1 VRQWEAKGAS
11 QLEELHRLVRPLV
24 LFRRKEQ
31 CLDLPPKHRRTLPV
45 VLPPAEAELL
55 RQRLE
60 DTIAA
65 YRHRAALGLV
75 RGDAETLAVFTALR
89 QLSSAAKVAAVVSL
103 LCDLLAEGE
112 PVVVFT
118 AFVATAEALRTAL
131 AESGREPVV
140 LTGAAPPPS
149 RQGLVDAFQAG
160 SRDVL
165 IATYGTGGLG
175 FTLHRARHVVLVE
188 RPWTPGEAE
197 QAEDR
202 CHRIGMGAALTS
214 HWIQLGGA
222 DQLVDALV
230 ASKADRISDVFSPAR
245 ARARR
250 QLPQRIRQWLT
261 GC

>member
-1 VRQWEAKGAS
+1 
-11 QLEELHRLVRPLV
+11 VRPLV

-31 CLDLPPKHRRTLPV
+31 CLDLPPKQRLTLPV
-45 VLPPAEAELL
+45 ELPPAEEELL
-55 RQRLE
+55 RERLE
-60 DTIAA
+60 ETIAA
-65 YRHRAALGLV
+65 YRQRAALGLV
-75 RGDAETLAVFTALR
+75 RSDAETLAVFTALR
-89 QLSSAAKVAAVVSL
+89 QISSRAKVPAVVSL
-103 LCDLLAEGE
+103 LSRLLLQGE

-118 AFVATAEALRTAL
+118 AFVATAQALREAL
-131 AESGREPVV
+131 AEGGREPVV
-140 LTGAAPPPS
+140 LTGAVPAPC
-149 RQGLVDAFQAG
+149 RQGLVDGFQAG
-160 SRDVL
+160 SSDAL

-202 CHRIGMGAALTS
+202 CHRIGMGAILTS

-222 DQLVDALV
+222 DRLVDDLV

-245 ARARR
+245 ARARQ
-250 QLPQRIRQWLT
+250 QLPQRIRQWLA